1 MAIIVEDG
9 TAKTNA
15 VSYATVAQYKAYCDA
30 RGISYSGVTDAVI
43 EQSLVK
49 STDAM
54 MQMYRARWKGYR
66 NTASQSLDW
75 PRSMVY
81 LEPFVYGAVGSYPYL
96 VASTIVPN
104 EVINA
109 CIVLAIESQSK
120 TLIGNLD
127 PAVIRE
133 RVEGAVDVEYDINA
147 LPYTQYRAADLMLQ
161 PYLSGGNGQLPIVR

>member
-1 MAIIVEDG
+1 MTIVVEDG
-9 TAKTNA
+9 TGLSNA

-54 MQMYRARWKGYR
+54 VQMYRARWKGYR
-66 NTASQSLDW
+66 NTATQALDW

-81 LEPFVYGAVGSYPYL
+81 LEPFVFGAVGSYPYL
-96 VASTIVPN
+96 VDDATVPT

-109 CIVLAIESQSK
+109 CIKLAIEVQSAE
-120 TLIGNLD
+120 LITNLE

-133 RVEGAVDVEYDINA
+133 KIDVIEVEYDINA
-147 LPYTQYRAADLMLQ
+147 LPYTQYRAVDLMLQ
-161 PYLSGGNGQLPIVR
+161 PFLSGGGGQLPIVR